1 MDEITVES
9 ANFLVVGIGASA
21 GGLEAFQRFF
31 FHLPASPGMA
41 FVLVQHLDPN
51 HESIMPE
58 LLAKHTPMPVRSV
71 VDETP
76 VESDHVYVI
85 PPNATLTIEAAVLRI
100 QTPLEA
106 RGHRT
111 PIDNFFR
118 SLAEDQG
125 EAAVC
130 IILSGTGSDGT
141 LGLRAVKEHG
151 GLTIAQS
158 SESAKYDSMPRSAI
172 QTGLVDHVLPV
183 EQIPSVLLDYNRNIG
198 DLKEHKGLE
207 AIREEA
213 ADNLGTICS
222 LLRRRTGHDF
232 VHYKRSTIVRRIQR
246 RMQVLQLDSVP
257 SFVERLQRDPNEIDQ
272 LFKDL
277 LIGVTHF
284 FREPDAFKALSR
296 KIITGLESEQRE
308 KRSLRIWVPGC
319 ATGEEVYSIAIL
331 FMEAYGALPQR
342 IPIQIFATDIDDE
355 ALSVARHGRYP
366 EAIAAQVS
374 PERLSRFFTKQG
386 SMYQV
391 NKELRDFC
399 IFSTHN
405 LIKDPPFSRLDLIS
419 CRNLLIYLELELQQR
434 LIPLFHYALRENGYL
449 FLGSAETVAGHGEI
463 FKTIDKKHR
472 LYQAKATLRRQPVDF
487 PLMDLSAQRHQTMG
501 TGRPKD
507 YVRGLI
513 DPMQQLIL
521 DHFMPASTIINEDG
535 EVLYFAGPT
544 SRFIGPH
551 EGIPTLNLIELVHKS
566 LRLDL
571 RTAIHKAVKTGERFI
586 RTDLEVPTP
595 QGLQRINV
603 IVQPLAKEPSGPFAV
618 VFQEVGLPMDPATT
632 HPRPPDAA
640 SDTYVQHLEHELR
653 ATKEHLQTT
662 VEELETSN
670 EELKSSNEELLSMNE
685 ELQSSNE
692 ELHTSKEELQS
703 INEELQTVNSE
714 LQHKIDELDASNS
727 DLDNL
732 FSSTKIATVFLDRD
746 LRIKKYTP
754 TASELF
760 HLLPADLGRPLADLA
775 SHFFEGSI
783 IPDLRAVLETLQST
797 EKERRLAES
806 NTFYLVRLLPYRT
819 LANRIEGVIM
829 TLTDITERRRIESVI
844 RTRARQQEA
853 IAGFGQLA
861 LAESDLQ
868 KVYAQS
874 VGVIAATLDVK
885 RVRIFARDK
894 AGAMA
899 VQAQYGDRGSDEA
912 QSSAK
917 SEHPTLLDW
926 VLDKH
931 SPVSVLDMRTEER
944 FKDFGPQFGREFVS
958 GMCCPIAG
966 PEGHPIGA
974 VLTASP
980 VPRAFTDD
988 DLNFLRA
995 MANIL
1000 AGAIRRKQ
1008 DFDTCQESEAKFRAM
1023 FEQAAAG
1030 FGHLSPEGKWILVND
1045 WLCDLL
1051 GTPREE
1057 LLNKTWKDITHSE
1070 RLNEEATF
1078 WHRLVDGKI
1087 DHYEI
1092 EKRLLREGGGTV
1104 WVEYTVSP
1112 VQSCDGG
1119 PEYMVAVVQDISVR
1133 KHAEEE
1139 LNRLTNTLEDRV
1151 QARTQALAA
1160 MASRLTV
1167 TEQRER
1173 RRLATELHD
1182 HLSQLLALAKMKIT
1196 QIGTNQ
1202 DLQRVDDLAEVID
1215 QALTYSRTLIT
1226 ELSPTALFEQ
1236 GLRAGLDSL
1245 AARMKLQGLE
1255 VQIDTPK
1262 EELPVLPEEMTILV
1276 YEAIRE
1282 LLFNVLKHVPDR
1294 HAYVVIRQR
1303 VNNTLEITV
1312 RDNGPGFD
1320 PDHIPSDRYGLTS
1333 VRERVHKL
1341 NGTLSLETSLDSGT
1355 TARVRLPLPQTVE
1368 MKKPRL
1374 PDTSIH
1380 EKASRTMKHFRTTR
1394 GDAIKVLIADD
1405 HAMLRDGLRS
1415 VLEKHPDILI
1425 IGEAQD
1431 GEEALALTEGLRPDV
1446 VLMDVSMPRMSGIE
1460 ATKQIRSRYPD
1471 IAIIAMSVNADEG
1484 TVAAM
1489 SAAGSS
1495 AFVSKFEAASKLSE
1509 AIRTALQRQDGEK
1522 PGDHSDA

>member
-1 MDEITVES
+1 MSDS
-9 ANFLVVGIGASA
+9 DAQPAKFLVIGIGASA

-31 FHLPASPGMA
+31 SNLPSEPGMA

-58 LLAKHTPMPVRSV
+58 LLAKHTSMPVQSV

-76 VESDHVYVI
+76 VQPDHVYVI

-125 EAAVC
+125 ETAVC

-183 EQIPSVLLDYNRNIG
+183 EAIPAVLLDYNRHIG
-198 DLKEHKGLE
+198 DLREHKGLE
-207 AIREEA
+207 GIREEA

-257 SFVERLQRDPNEIDQ
+257 TYVGRLQRDPEEIDQ

-296 KIITGLESEQRE
+296 KIITGLDTEHRDKQSI
-308 KRSLRIWVPGC
+308 RIWVPGC
-319 ATGEEVYSIAIL
+319 ATGEEVYSLAIL
-331 FMEAYGALPQR
+331 FMETYGALPQR

-366 EAIAAQVS
+366 EAIAAQVT

-449 FLGSAETVAGHGEI
+449 FLGSAETVAGHGEL

-487 PLMDLSAQRHQTMG
+487 PLMDLTAQRQLTIG
-501 TGRPKD
+501 AGRPKD
-507 YVRGLI
+507 FVRGLI

-544 SRFIGPH
+544 NRFIGPH
-551 EGIPTLNLIELVHKS
+551 EGIPTLNLVELVHKS

-571 RTAIHKAVKTGERFI
+571 RTAIHKAVKTGARFV
-586 RTDLEVPTP
+586 RPDLEVPTP
-595 QGLQRINV
+595 QGLQRIHLV
-603 IVQPLAKEPSGPFAV
+603 VQPLTKESSGPFAV

-653 ATKEHLQTT
+653 ATREHLQTT

-727 DLDNL
+727 DLENL
-732 FSSTKIATVFLDRD
+732 FSSTQIATIFLDRD

-754 TASELF
+754 TAAEVF

-775 SHFFEGSI
+775 AHFFEGSI

-797 EKERRLAES
+797 AKERRITES
-806 NTFYLVRLLPYRT
+806 DRFYLVRLLPYRT

-829 TLTDITERRRIESVI
+829 TLTDITDRRRIESVI

-853 IAGFGQLA
+853 IAGFGQFA
-861 LAESDLQ
+861 LAESDVQ
-868 KVYAQS
+868 TVYMRSAQ
-874 VGVIAATLDVK
+874 VIAATLDVK

-894 AGAMA
+894 AGQMV
-899 VQAQYGDRGSDEA
+899 VQAQFGEGGRDDVVA
-912 QSSAK
+912 SAE
-917 SEHPTLLDW
+917 SGRPTLLEW
-926 VLDKH
+926 VLSKH
-931 SPVSVLDMRTEER
+931 IPVSILDMRTEDR
-944 FKDFGPQFGREFVS
+944 FTNFGPQFGEEFVS
-958 GMCCPIAG
+958 GMCCPITG
-966 PEGHPIGA
+966 PDDQPIGA
-974 VLTASP
+974 VLTASS

-1008 DFDTCQESEAKFRAM
+1008 DFDTCQESEAKFRAT

-1030 FGHLSPEGKWILVND
+1030 FGHLSPEGDWILVND
-1045 WLCDLL
+1045 WLCNLL
-1051 GTPREE
+1051 RTPRQE
-1057 LLNKTWKDITHSE
+1057 LLTKNWKDITDPES
-1070 RLNEEATF
+1070 LDEEAAL
-1078 WHRLVDGKI
+1078 WNRMADGKI
-1087 DHYEI
+1087 DHYEL
-1092 EKRLLREGGGTV
+1092 EKRLIRKDGGTV
-1104 WVEYTVSP
+1104 WVENTVSA
-1112 VQSCDGG
+1112 VRACDDGLG
-1119 PEYMVAVVQDISVR
+1119 YMVAVVQDISIR

-1151 QARTQALAA
+1151 RARTQALAA

-1182 HLSQLLALAKMKIT
+1182 HLSQLLALAKMRIT
-1196 QIGTNQ
+1196 QISTNQ
-1202 DLQRVDDLAEVID
+1202 DLQRIDDLAEVID

-1236 GLRAGLDSL
+1236 GIRAGLDSL
-1245 AARMKLQGLE
+1245 AARMKLQGLD
-1255 VQIDTPK
+1255 VQIDAPK
-1262 EELPVLPEEMTILV
+1262 EELPVLPEDMTILV

-1303 VNNTLEITV
+1303 SNNILDITV

-1320 PDHIPSDRYGLTS
+1320 ADHIPNDRYGLTS
-1333 VRERVHKL
+1333 VRERVRTL

-1355 TARVRLPLPQTVE
+1355 TARIKLPLPQAADL
-1368 MKKPRL
+1368 KAPHL
-1374 PDTSIH
+1374 PDTSVDANSSGTG
-1380 EKASRTMKHFRTTR
+1380 KRTRVTPS
-1394 GDAIKVLIADD
+1394 DVIKILIADD
-1405 HAMLRDGLRS
+1405 HAMVRDGLRS
-1415 VLEKHPDILI
+1415 VLEKYSQIQI
-1425 IGEAQD
+1425 VGEAQD
-1431 GEEALALTEGLRPDV
+1431 GEEAVALADGLRPDV
-1446 VLMDVSMPRMSGIE
+1446 VVMDVSMPRMSGIE
-1460 ATKQIRSRYPD
+1460 ATKQIRSRHPD
-1471 IAIIAMSVNADEG
+1471 IVIIAMSVNADPG
-1484 TVAAM
+1484 TVGATA
-1489 SAAGSS
+1489 SAGASG
-1495 AFVSKFEAASKLSE
+1495 FVSKFEAAYKLHE
-1509 AIRTALQRQDGEK
+1509 AIQSALQVRDGE
-1522 PGDHSDA
+1522 DS